1 MYPVISIGSF
11 EIECYTV
18 CYLLAFGIVTVMLRS
33 EFKKSH
39 YSLKL
44 FIGFFLTGLF
54 FSILGSKIYYILENW
69 EAFTV
74 DPYRTFF
81 NISGSA
87 WFGGFI
93 LGGSAILIF
102 LRIKKLPILEF
113 LDMLAPIIPLGQVF
127 GRLGCYLAGC
137 CYGTPSNLPWATI
150 FPNTIYPPHVRV
162 HPTQL
167 YEMIIS
173 LMIFILLQRLKN
185 KNLKGGVLI
194 GLFLVL
200 AGTGRFFI
208 EFYRINPRIFAQLSA
223 PQFFSLLTILIGLF
237 FILKANESTK
247 TAAEI
252 TQEQH

>member
-11 EIECYTV
+11 EIESYTV
-18 CYLLAFGIVTVMLRS
+18 CYLLTFGIVTVLLRR
-33 EFKKSH
+33 EFKKRH

-44 FIGFFLTGLF
+44 FIGFFIIGLF
-54 FSILGSKIYYILENW
+54 FSILGSKIYYVLENW
-69 EAFTV
+69 ETFIV

-81 NISGSA
+81 NITGSA

-93 LGGSAILIF
+93 LGGAGILIF
-102 LRIKKLPILEF
+102 LRVKKLPILEF

-127 GRLGCYLAGC
+127 GRLGCFLAGC
-137 CYGTPSNLPWATI
+137 CYGTPSNLPWAVL
-150 FPNTIYPPHVRV
+150 FPNTIYQPHVKV

-173 LMIFILLQRLKN
+173 LMIFILLLTLKN

-194 GLFLVL
+194 GLYLVL

-208 EFYRINPRIFAQLSA
+208 EFYRINPTIFAQLSA

-237 FILKANESTK
+237 FILKPNQSIKISTD
-247 TAAEI
+247 I
-252 TQEQH
+252 TQQQH